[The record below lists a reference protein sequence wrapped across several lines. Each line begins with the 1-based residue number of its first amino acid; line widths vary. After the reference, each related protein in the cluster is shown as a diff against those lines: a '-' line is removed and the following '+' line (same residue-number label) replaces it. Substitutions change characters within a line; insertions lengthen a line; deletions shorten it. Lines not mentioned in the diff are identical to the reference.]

1 MKELTQL
8 GIKFIDKSIA
18 GNDKEVDELI
28 EQNESQNTMVAFMF
42 KQHCEY
48 K

>member
-8 GIKFIDKSIA
+8 GIEFLDKSIA

-28 EQNESQNTMVAFMF
+28 EQNES
-42 KQHCEY
+42 
-48 K
+48 